1 LEQFFNIK
9 KKKGRNKRNMEALI
23 AAGASI
29 TVGVLS
35 LVGVIITNS
44 NSNKKIEHQLET
56 SQAVT
61 DCKIDEL
68 TREVREHNNFA
79 QRVPVMEEQIK
90 VINHRIQDL
99 EKAQ

>member
-1 LEQFFNIK
+1 
-9 KKKGRNKRNMEALI
+9 MEALI

-90 VINHRIQDL
+90 VINHRMQDL

>member
-1 LEQFFNIK
+1 
-9 KKKGRNKRNMEALI
+9 MEALI